1 MGTLLYLLS
10 YDFGWS
16 CQIFFG
22 IFFLLLFSI
31 GLPRQSLQN
40 LQPCRPFFAVKAT
53 AGGWHHRHPTSL
65 CTMTGIAKL
74 CPKIL
79 LYCCVYM
86 GLFFCKYES
95 ISKAKDLIWYKWKHI
110 LIKSVNKISKVW
122 TKLNQQ
128 NWLIR
133 ISVDEWL

>member
-65 CTMTGIAKL
+65 CTMTGIAKF

-79 LYCCVYM
+79 LYCLYILHILFYCCVYM
-86 GLFFCKYES
+86 GLFFCKYDS
-95 ISKAKDLIWYKWKHI
+95 ILKAKDVIWYKR
-110 LIKSVNKISKVW
+110 KSTLRNMMKTLFS
-122 TKLNQQ
+122 L
-128 NWLIR
+128 
-133 ISVDEWL
+133 